1 MRTVPLYA
9 VTRQVRQVVD
19 VRTLDG
25 PLLHFS
31 IPALEATGLPAIEDP
46 TDIDSAKQRLRGGEV
61 LISRLNPRKS
71 RIATVPLLLDHIA
84 VASTEFVVLDPIGID
99 RRFLA
104 YLLASEATR
113 QQLDSAV
120 RSVTR
125 SHQRVD
131 PEVITQMRVAL
142 PQDDD
147 QRRIADFLDD
157 QVARIDNIVDT
168 RRRQI
173 DLELELFQDFRETEV
188 ESDPSSP
195 RLPLIHLTQR
205 DRPINYGVLMPGPR
219 LEAGIPLVEAGDVM
233 RGPIRPDELRLTAPA
248 IEAEYARSRL
258 LPGDLVMAIRGSI
271 GAVQIVP
278 GVDGVL
284 NVTRDAARISLDRR
298 LGASAYVRHAMTTRR
313 VQDWFRLRVLG
324 SAVTGIN
331 IGDLRKVPIVV
342 PSFSVQQ
349 ARAEAVDAA
358 EQKVLRTQALMRQ
371 SLAALTELRRSLIT
385 AAVTGEFDVSSADGS
400 RVSA

>member
-1 MRTVPLYA
+1 MSA
-9 VTRQVRQVVD
+9 HSI
-19 VRTLDG
+19 G

-142 PQDDD
+142 PQDD
-147 QRRIADFLDD
+147 
-157 QVARIDNIVDT
+157 
-168 RRRQI
+168 
-173 DLELELFQDFRETEV
+173 
-188 ESDPSSP
+188 
-195 RLPLIHLTQR
+195 
-205 DRPINYGVLMPGPR
+205 
-219 LEAGIPLVEAGDVM
+219 
-233 RGPIRPDELRLTAPA
+233 
-248 IEAEYARSRL
+248 
-258 LPGDLVMAIRGSI
+258 
-271 GAVQIVP
+271 
-278 GVDGVL
+278 
-284 NVTRDAARISLDRR
+284 
-298 LGASAYVRHAMTTRR
+298 
-313 VQDWFRLRVLG
+313 G
-324 SAVTGIN
+324 SA
-331 IGDLRKVPIVV
+331 
-342 PSFSVQQ
+342 
-349 ARAEAVDAA
+349 
-358 EQKVLRTQALMRQ
+358 
-371 SLAALTELRRSLIT
+371 
-385 AAVTGEFDVSSADGS
+385 ADC
-400 RVSA
+400 